1 MPAPPALEVPVTDLP
16 VSAAATRPVESLPA
30 QTIPTPAIPTPAL
43 TLPTLPQPVLPVPP
57 VVTLPVQATGPLSP
71 EAWPVAAALA
81 PVQPFA
87 VAVPPDRVPAV
98 AVAPDAF
105 AADIPGA
112 PVPARTSSGLGEFA
126 LPAPVVPSWFPAGPA
141 PVLPALGEASG
152 PGETSLEG
160 VLEVPVGSGFQPA
173 GAAPPAGL
181 TVPVPLPVSV
191 LPVSAPLPESVPGL
205 PGVGR
210 SPVLP
215 LTGESIL
222 PRPGAVPLPETVSV
236 PIPPVGGSPAL
247 WDDVVRA
254 ALPSLFGAGPQIRAA
269 VPGLVPVVL
278 PVVGAAA
285 PQAVLPGAQTGP
297 LTGSRPGAE
306 LPVVP
311 GVQAV
316 TPLGVPLAGAPQGP
330 GLNGPQSQVLRA
342 LQAAVRQDGHGQ
354 PLAPGAQASLAR
366 LMGTSVADVR
376 VIRNAGVPAALQ
388 AAQADAL
395 TVGRTVFLS
404 PDTPLDSGAGRA
416 LAAHEFTHAL
426 RQKTAGFVPDVLR
439 RAPGRPDSS
448 AEEAVALATEHA
460 SVHGPDDGGR
470 TTPTRRLPGLPAP
483 WEPLPWETGSFGAGH
498 GDRPDPSPWGEA
510 RPAREFQSPLPAA
523 DRPALPQGLG
533 LQSAG
538 LAGPGGLGNVVNAAA
553 TDRAKPQEARDTQ
566 AGAPPVGRRA
576 QGAPSVDLDQVAREV
591 YARLR
596 ERLSSEL
603 RRH

>member
-1 MPAPPALEVPVTDLP
+1 MTDLP

-30 QTIPTPAIPTPAL
+30 QTIPTPAL

-57 VVTLPVQATGPLSP
+57 VGTLPVQATGPLSP
-71 EAWPVAAALA
+71 EAWPGAAAPA
-81 PVQPFA
+81 PGQPFT
-87 VAVPPDRVPAV
+87 VAVPPDWVPAV

-105 AADIPGA
+105 AADSPGA
-112 PVPARTSSGLGEFA
+112 PVPARAASGPGEFA
-126 LPAPVVPSWFPAGPA
+126 LPAPVVPSWFPASPA
-141 PVLPALGEASG
+141 PVLRALGEASW

-160 VLEVPVGSGFQPA
+160 VLEGPAGSGFQPA
-173 GAAPPAGL
+173 GTAPPAGL
-181 TVPVPLPVSV
+181 TVPVTVPVPLPVSV

-205 PGVGR
+205 PDVGR

-215 LTGESIL
+215 VIASTL
-222 PRPGAVPLPETVSV
+222 PLPGAVPLPETVSV
-236 PIPPVGGSPAL
+236 PVPPVGGSPAL
-247 WDDVVRA
+247 WDDMVRA

-285 PQAVLPGAQTGP
+285 PQAVLPGAQTSP
-297 LTGSRPGAE
+297 PPGSRPGAE

-460 SVHGPDDGGR
+460 SVHGPDSAGQP
-470 TTPTRRLPGLPAP
+470 TPTRRLPGLPAP

-498 GDRPDPSPWGEA
+498 GDRPDPSTWGEA
-510 RPAREFQSPLPAA
+510 RPAREAQLPLPAA
-523 DRPALPQGLG
+523 DRPALPAGLG

-576 QGAPSVDLDQVAREV
+576 QGTPSVDLDQVAREV

>member
-1 MPAPPALEVPVTDLP
+1 M
-16 VSAAATRPVESLPA
+16 
-30 QTIPTPAIPTPAL
+30 
-43 TLPTLPQPVLPVPP
+43 
-57 VVTLPVQATGPLSP
+57 
-71 EAWPVAAALA
+71 
-81 PVQPFA
+81 
-87 VAVPPDRVPAV
+87 
-98 AVAPDAF
+98 
-105 AADIPGA
+105 
-112 PVPARTSSGLGEFA
+112 
-126 LPAPVVPSWFPAGPA
+126 
-141 PVLPALGEASG
+141 
-152 PGETSLEG
+152 
-160 VLEVPVGSGFQPA
+160 
-173 GAAPPAGL
+173 
-181 TVPVPLPVSV
+181 
-191 LPVSAPLPESVPGL
+191 
-205 PGVGR
+205 
-210 SPVLP
+210 
-215 LTGESIL
+215 
-222 PRPGAVPLPETVSV
+222 
-236 PIPPVGGSPAL
+236 
-247 WDDVVRA
+247 
-254 ALPSLFGAGPQIRAA
+254 
-269 VPGLVPVVL
+269 PGLVAGVV
-278 PVVGAAA
+278 PVVGPAA
-285 PQAVLPGAQTGP
+285 PQAVLPGAQTLAPAASDPVAG
-297 LTGSRPGAE
+297 

-376 VIRNAGVPAALQ
+376 VIRNAGVTGALQ

-439 RAPGRPDSS
+439 RAPARPDGS

-460 SVHGPDDGGR
+460 SVHGPDGSSR
-470 TTPTRRLPGLPAP
+470 STPTRRLPGLPAP
-483 WEPLPWETGSFGAGH
+483 WEPLPWETVPSGPGQ
-498 GDRPDPSPWGEA
+498 GDRPDRSPWGEVT
-510 RPAREFQSPLPAA
+510 PTREFQLPPASE
-523 DRPALPQGLG
+523 DRRALLPGLG
-533 LQSAG
+533 LQSGG